1 MVCSVCFECGHNKRT
16 CPFQLK
22 APNGVD
28 LSTIP
33 LTSERDIPTDSE
45 MKIAKELVA
54 ILDSPTPVEV
64 KIAKELVA
72 ILDAP
77 TPVEMKI
84 AKELVAILDSPTP
97 VEVKIAKELVAIL
110 DSPTPVEV
118 KIAKELSSLLDGE
131 KTMRKCSLCGE
142 CGHNKRTC
150 PIKCEHCPVQFT
162 PSEKNVAKELISI
175 LDEPRNQEL
184 ITFANGRPMSIDLGP

>member
-22 APNGVD
+22 APIGVD

-33 LTSERDIPTDSE
+33 LTSERDIPTEME
-45 MKIAKELVA
+45 MKIAKELN
-54 ILDSPTPVEV
+54 
-64 KIAKELVA
+64 A

-84 AKELVAILDSPTP
+84 AKELSA
-97 VEVKIAKELVAIL
+97 
-110 DSPTPVEV
+110 
-118 KIAKELSSLLDGE
+118 LLDE
-131 KTMRKCSLCGE
+131 KKTTRKCSLCGE

-150 PIKCEHCPVQFT
+150 PIKCEPCPVQVT
-162 PSEKNVAKELISI
+162 SSEKKVAKELISI
-175 LDEPRNQEL
+175 LDESRKQEV
-184 ITFANGRPMSIDLGP
+184 ITFANGETMSIDLGP

>member
-22 APNGVD
+22 APIGVD

-33 LTSERDIPTDSE
+33 LTSERDIPTDLE
-45 MKIAKELVA
+45 MKIANELVA
-54 ILDSPTPVEV
+54 ILDAPTPVEM
-64 KIAKELVA
+64 KIAEELVA

-84 AKELVAILDSPTP
+84 AKELNSILDAPTP
-97 VEVKIAKELVAIL
+97 VEMKIA
-110 DSPTPVEV
+110 D
-118 KIAKELSSLLDGE
+118 ELSALLDE
-131 KTMRKCSLCGE
+131 KKTNRKCSLCGE

-150 PIKCEHCPVQFT
+150 PIKCEPCPVQVT
-162 PSEKNVAKELISI
+162 PSEKKIAKELISI
-175 LDEPRNQEL
+175 LDESRKQEV
-184 ITFANGRPMSIDLGP
+184 ITFANGETMSIDLGH

>member
-33 LTSERDIPTDSE
+33 LTSERDIPTDS
-45 MKIAKELVA
+45 
-54 ILDSPTPVEV
+54 
-64 KIAKELVA
+64 
-72 ILDAP
+72 
-77 TPVEMKI
+77 EMKI